1 MAEEGY
7 DNDLGYKVLEKVIK
21 KFMSTVDV
29 EMAKSK
35 DTSPFQFSEVLRE
48 EFKMLKVASV

>member
-1 MAEEGY
+1 
-7 DNDLGYKVLEKVIK
+7 
-21 KFMSTVDV
+21 VDV